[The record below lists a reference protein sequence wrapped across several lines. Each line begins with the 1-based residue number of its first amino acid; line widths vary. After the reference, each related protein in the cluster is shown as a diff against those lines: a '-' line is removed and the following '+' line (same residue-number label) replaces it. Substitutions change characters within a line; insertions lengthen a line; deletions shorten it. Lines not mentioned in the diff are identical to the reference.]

1 MAQHTENPGRPGRSG
16 HAGQPRVVNPAPDP
30 TLEALEDLSSAL
42 EEITEAQKVLAAK
55 VGALREAR
63 RSGAPWHEILA
74 DEQGTPAVQ
83 QVSQLLARLSGASGV
98 LRKELVEELRVEG
111 VSIPAIARL
120 FGVSHQ
126 RVSNLLRRD

>member
-1 MAQHTENPGRPGRSG
+1 MAQHIENPGRPGRSG
-16 HAGQPRVVNPAPDP
+16 HPGQPRVVNPAPDR

-42 EEITEAQKVLAAK
+42 EEINEAQKVLAAK
-55 VGALREAR
+55 VGALRAAR

-83 QVSQLLARLSGASGV
+83 QVSRLLARLSGASGV
-98 LRKELVEELRVEG
+98 LRKELVEELRAEG
-111 VSIPAIARL
+111 LSIPAIARL